1 MASSGNLLYENK
13 LSYGEKVL
21 ETFSGK
27 DFLF

>member
-13 LSYGEKVL
+13 LSYDEKVL